1 MKKWWVIGI
10 VVAFTASAQAFA
22 QAPAVYTWTG
32 YGVNVP
38 GSSKCPTYKMN
49 IEVTVTGKAVKG
61 IFQQEGR
68 DQRHFETNLD
78 KAGKIK
84 TAAVVGGGNMMDVIG
99 EINDSGGKI
108 KLAGYCIFEGPLGK
122 KQ

>member
-1 MKKWWVIGI
+1 MKKLLAAGMLTAL
-10 VVAFTASAQAFA
+10 VAGGAAFA
-22 QAPAVYTWTG
+22 QAPTVYTWTG

-68 DQRHFETNLD
+68 DQRHFETTLD
-78 KAGKIK
+78 KNGKIK
-84 TAAVVGGGNMMDVIG
+84 TAAMVGGGNMMDVIG
-99 EINDSGGKI
+99 EVSDAGGKI
-108 KLAGYCIFEGPLGK
+108 KLDGYCKFEGPLTK

>member
-1 MKKWWVIGI
+1 MKKLLAAGMLTAL
-10 VVAFTASAQAFA
+10 VAGGAAMA
-22 QAPAVYTWTG
+22 QAPTVYTWTG

-61 IFQQEGR
+61 TFQQEGR
-68 DQRHFETNLD
+68 DQRHFETTLD
-78 KAGKIK
+78 KNGKIK
-84 TAAVVGGGNMMDVIG
+84 TAAMVGGGNMMDVIG
-99 EINDSGGKI
+99 EVSDAGGKI
-108 KLAGYCIFEGPLGK
+108 KLDGYCKFEGALTK